1 MIKKKPAAASNL
13 GSIQNGADKNNAD
26 ANVPTLPPK
35 QSSLV
40 FEPQTAATNIKSV
53 GASVA
58 GPSPKPQNAVIEEP
72 KSASATV
79 SEIPELGKNNSSD
92 SKNGSNNT
100 SDLAGGRRL
109 SKSLIPIPSG
119 SQISLNEP
127 KGPPT
132 DVIVKRIERDPNSR
146 RTKEKPDP
154 SKRGN
159 TSGPSI
165 QRMEKRSQMAQ
176 QGGVVKVVTVNDGN
190 GGGTGAM
197 QKQANRNG
205 ANRVQFDM
213 DGDGKSGNGKVLA
226 GEKPTSILR
235 KSSDTGQSFTNIA
248 EDAIPPEV
256 VPGTGD
262 TSKAKEAV
270 VVTDKSKPGD
280 HGPASDAT
288 GPTNPPSA
296 GPENPAKSQTAV
308 SKQSAQ
314 IPPAKSPQ
322 AAEPKPGDSQAKQA
336 EKAPSLQKG
345 ALKSGS
351 TDSLTSK
358 NGKVVKVLKKKLIP
372 IDGPDA
378 AITDSSTKPAKSANP
393 KPPKPDATTKP
404 PTAVA
409 GTKGNASA
417 AVKPGA
423 KPTGTAKPET
433 GKPVDTKKESPQG
446 PTTPKSSAKSRSN
459 SVPPAKTDTKPSKPA
474 SEANPKP
481 DPKEPKANTAARQK
495 SKSEPIKSNA
505 AAKQNDKAAAL
516 PSKVVD
522 NSKSKIPSAQASS
535 AKKAEGST
543 SKTSEKSKT
552 PNSKPKDSKETEV
565 VVPEAVPA
573 AVNVT
578 EPTATAAESGT
589 ETKAQRSFRLRSRL
603 KMGVDGCFAMGL
615 SEPSDE
621 GSSPALTE
629 SGSVKTE
636 IPVRK
641 PEPPPPDMAAPKP
654 VASVSA
660 TVPLKRHPSARRSV
674 IKTLGLP
681 ATGWSI
687 ENFNREEVQERTRVY
702 KFRRARSLEDVSQMY
717 ALYRKRHPLAFGHHD
732 NYNEA
737 YLLAGQMGNKDEMFR
752 KYSADDHNYN
762 PRYDEVSAEGFGF
775 ENPALE
781 AERADLRSPATL
793 PPIRKSNASSLTA
806 KSQPVLSETSVR
818 YLQQH
823 IDRTKKQGV
832 QVTLPRSRSRTR
844 NPTPPVLDAN
854 GYVPRRPAPHPLLV
868 KHVASGSNRPI
879 TRGEAAAMQA
889 AVPPRQQES
898 ARYNVARVHDTT
910 RYSDR
915 IQKRKELYPLD
926 IADGEDNERGRS
938 RHRNPPSQ
946 DATADILALQEQI
959 RSLERAAIAS
969 KDFSQQRQLAAPFD
983 STYGFSQNTVRPDP
997 EPSVSDASEPR
1008 YRPLKTKKV
1017 QSRKVPIMTQK
1028 QPKMKGKPLKKLEID
1043 APETQNPMNP
1053 GLSFQY
1059 LQQTLGGPQWWS
1071 QQQQMNQLPP
1081 NQQLLP
1087 PLPPYLQQQ
1096 QQQLQMQQFQQNP
1109 FQYPQQ
1115 SLQGQQQSQSMP
1127 VFIPSANPSVP
1138 PSLMPARIRIQN
1150 VPVMVMQQA
1159 MVIEPTGEPAGSL
1172 GAHGSSEANAGT
1184 TAFID
1189 AGMSG
1194 LSAGALSMP
1203 YYGNGFGLGA
1213 GSTEAGVGGPAFDPM
1228 NMNGMP
1234 YTGGYDPYNFN
1245 GGQYRGGF
1253 GFPNAVFPKANAGA
1267 KEVPVIGGKK
1277 TGVRSMIKKGIIGRH
1292 KVG

>member
-1 MIKKKPAAASNL
+1 MIKKKPAAAASNL
-13 GSIQNGADKNNAD
+13 GSIQNGSDKKNAD
-26 ANVPTLPPK
+26 ANAPNLPPK

-72 KSASATV
+72 KSATATV
-79 SEIPELGKNNSSD
+79 SETSELEKMNSNV
-92 SKNGSNNT
+92 SKNGSNT
-100 SDLAGGRRL
+100 SDLAGKRQL

-146 RTKEKPDP
+146 RTKDKPDP

-159 TSGPSI
+159 AGGPSI

-190 GGGTGAM
+190 GGGTGAI

-213 DGDGKSGNGKVLA
+213 DGDGKSGTGKVLA

-248 EDAIPPEV
+248 EDVIPPEAV
-256 VPGTGD
+256 SGTGD
-262 TSKAKEAV
+262 TAKAKEAV
-270 VVTDKSKPGD
+270 AVTDKSKPGD
-280 HGPASDAT
+280 HGLASEAT

-296 GPENPAKSQTAV
+296 GPENPAKNQTAA
-308 SKQSAQ
+308 SKQPAK
-314 IPPAKSPQ
+314 IPPANSPK
-322 AAEPKPGDSQAKQA
+322 AADLKPGDAQTERA

-358 NGKVVKVLKKKLIP
+358 NGKVVKVSKKKLIP

-378 AITDSSTKPAKSANP
+378 ATTESSTKPVKSANP
-393 KPPKPDATTKP
+393 KPPKLDATTKQ
-404 PTAVA
+404 PTPAA
-409 GTKGNASA
+409 GPKGTASA

-423 KPTGTAKPET
+423 KPPGPQKPET
-433 GKPVDTKKESPQG
+433 APGKPVDTKKESPQG
-446 PTTPKSSAKSRSN
+446 PATPKSSAKSRSN
-459 SVPPAKTDTKPSKPA
+459 SVPPAKTDTKPTKPG
-474 SEANPKP
+474 SEATPKL
-481 DPKEPKANTAARQK
+481 DPKQPKANTAARQK
-495 SKSEPIKSNA
+495 SKSEPTKSNA
-505 AAKQNDKAAAL
+505 AAKQNETAAAL
-516 PSKVVD
+516 PSKIVD
-522 NSKSKIPSAQASS
+522 NSKSKIPSASS
-535 AKKAEGST
+535 GKKAESNT

-552 PNSKPKDSKETEV
+552 SNAKPKDSKETEV

-573 AVNVT
+573 SANAT
-578 EPTATAAESGT
+578 EPTATAAEAAT

-641 PEPPPPDMAAPKP
+641 PEPPPPDVAAPAP
-654 VASVSA
+654 VASVPA
-660 TVPLKRHPSARRSV
+660 PVPLKRHPSARRSV

-687 ENFNREEVQERTRVY
+687 DNFNREEVQERTRVY

-717 ALYRKRHPLAFGHHD
+717 ALYRKQHPLAFGHHD

-737 YLLAGQMGNKDEMFR
+737 YLLAGRMGNKDEMFR

-762 PRYDEVSAEGFGF
+762 PRYDDVSAEVFGF

-868 KHVASGSNRPI
+868 KHVEKGSNRPI
-879 TRGEAAAMQA
+879 SRGEAAAMQA
-889 AVPPRQQES
+889 SVPPRQQES
-898 ARYNVARVHDTT
+898 AGYNVTRVHDTT

-926 IADGEDNERGRS
+926 IADGEDTERGRS

-969 KDFSQQRQLAAPFD
+969 KDFSQQRQPAAPFD
-983 STYGFSQNTVRPDP
+983 STYGFSQNTFRPDP
-997 EPSVSDASEPR
+997 EPSVSDVSEPR

-1017 QSRKVPIMTQK
+1017 QSRKAPIMTQK
-1028 QPKMKGKPLKKLEID
+1028 QPKLKGRPLKKLEID
-1043 APETQNPMNP
+1043 APETQNSMNP
-1053 GLSFQY
+1053 GLPFQY
-1059 LQQTLGGPQWWS
+1059 LQQPLGAPQWWS

-1096 QQQLQMQQFQQNP
+1096 QQLQMQHFQQNP

-1115 SLQGQQQSQSMP
+1115 SLQCQQQSQSMP

-1172 GAHGSSEANAGT
+1172 GANGSSEGNAAT

-1213 GSTEAGVGGPAFDPM
+1213 GSMEAGVGGPAFDPM

-1234 YTGGYDPYNFN
+1234 YTGGYDAYNFN
-1245 GGQYRGGF
+1245 GGQYKGGF

-1267 KEVPVIGGKK
+1267 KEVPVVGGKK